1 MINDTKAKV
10 LLVFRS
16 YCKGDRKVLT
26 KPWGNKAVDGLI
38 WNKTVRS
45 GGNEGWLAGKN
56 RLGDD
61 LLTTKA

>member
-16 YCKGDRKVLT
+16 YCKGDRKLRT
-26 KPWGNKAVDGLI
+26 KPRVSKAVDGRH

-45 GGNEGWLAGKN
+45 GGNEGVLAGKI

>member
-16 YCKGDRKVLT
+16 YCKGDRTVRT
-26 KPWGNKAVDGLI
+26 KPRGSKAIDSRH